1 MKNITLINGGRGA
14 NTLIPDL
21 IKKNIYKVS
30 SIINAYDDG
39 KSTGTIR
46 EFFSILGP
54 SDIRKVQS
62 LFLKKKSKNYIN
74 NFKLFDYRFK
84 KNISNNSAIIE
95 IKKIINNQK
104 NIILDH
110 KKFSLK
116 INSSIKKYLLIFL
129 KNLEIK
135 ELKYKKK
142 FNFNDCSL
150 MNCIYAGAIYN
161 FKGNINKAIF
171 SISKIFNLNGVVLIN
186 SPEIRYLTGIRSS
199 GEILYSESE
208 IVEIKSNKKID
219 IIFLLKSKL
228 DKKKFKKNNQDKKI
242 EYLKRNN
249 KKVKI
254 TFQVKNALLN
264 SDIIIYAPGTQHSS
278 LFPTYMTKNFA
289 NIIKKNKN
297 AIKIFVTNIGADF
310 ETPTYKASDYIKNAF
325 KYLKSSSSNKIV
337 YKDLFDYILIN
348 DNQKKHKNYVKYD
361 KENFKDIDIKLIVD
375 NFEDAKKIGRHNSN
389 KIIKFIN
396 GVQKK
401 VKK

>member
-135 ELKYKKK
+135 ELK
-142 FNFNDCSL
+142 
-150 MNCIYAGAIYN
+150 
-161 FKGNINKAIF
+161 
-171 SISKIFNLNGVVLIN
+171 
-186 SPEIRYLTGIRSS
+186 
-199 GEILYSESE
+199 
-208 IVEIKSNKKID
+208 
-219 IIFLLKSKL
+219 
-228 DKKKFKKNNQDKKI
+228 
-242 EYLKRNN
+242 
-249 KKVKI
+249 
-254 TFQVKNALLN
+254 
-264 SDIIIYAPGTQHSS
+264 
-278 LFPTYMTKNFA
+278 
-289 NIIKKNKN
+289 
-297 AIKIFVTNIGADF
+297 
-310 ETPTYKASDYIKNAF
+310 
-325 KYLKSSSSNKIV
+325 
-337 YKDLFDYILIN
+337 
-348 DNQKKHKNYVKYD
+348 
-361 KENFKDIDIKLIVD
+361 
-375 NFEDAKKIGRHNSN
+375 
-389 KIIKFIN
+389 
-396 GVQKK
+396 
-401 VKK
+401 